1 MQFKFKAQKS
11 NGEIYEG
18 EREAPDKF
26 TVYRELKKEGDNTL
40 VVSEMEKHLSGSFL
54 ERLKFFGRVS
64 IHDKIIFARNLGTML
79 EAGLTLSRA
88 LSVLTRQSKKAK
100 LKQLFSAISEN
111 INKGK
116 TLSESLAFFPNVF
129 SSLFVAMARAGE
141 ESGSL
146 ATSLKTVAIQMD
158 NVYIL
163 ERKVR
168 GAMIYP
174 AIILSLMIAI
184 GILLLIYVVPTLTA
198 TFEELHT
205 ELPLSTQF
213 IIKISSF
220 LRNDSLASFGILFG
234 FLTVVYV
241 FVKTKIGR
249 RCVDFTILRIPVIAT
264 IVKETN
270 TARSA
275 RTLSSLLS
283 AGVPVTKAFSITKEV
298 IQNSFYKDVLAKAES
313 SIQSGNPVSRVFSE
327 HEDIYPPFLSE
338 MVAVGEET
346 GKLSEMLLGVGMF
359 YEDEVSQK
367 TKDMSTVIE
376 PFLMVFI
383 GIVVGF
389 FAVAMISPMYSVLNN
404 V

>member
-213 IIKISSF
+213 IIKISAF
-220 LRNDSLASFGILFG
+220 LRNDSLASLVILFG
-234 FLTVVYV
+234 FFAAVYI
-241 FVKTKIGR
+241 FVKTKVGR
-249 RCVDFTILRIPVIAT
+249 R
-264 IVKETN
+264 
-270 TARSA
+270 
-275 RTLSSLLS
+275 
-283 AGVPVTKAFSITKEV
+283 
-298 IQNSFYKDVLAKAES
+298 
-313 SIQSGNPVSRVFSE
+313 
-327 HEDIYPPFLSE
+327 
-338 MVAVGEET
+338 
-346 GKLSEMLLGVGMF
+346 
-359 YEDEVSQK
+359 
-367 TKDMSTVIE
+367 TVH
-376 PFLMVFI
+376 
-383 GIVVGF
+383 
-389 FAVAMISPMYSVLNN
+389 FAI
-404 V
+404 